1 MHYEYLKIFPRTIT
15 AIPDDAGG
23 FTGKMIYDLENYGQM
38 LCKNISN
45 VSFHT
50 NVNHTANWR
59 MDVIEDKH
67 KFANYSIFID
77 ALNFYLF
84 EITKFNPRS
93 HWNEI
98 TGFDKQYCFERM
110 YFDMGLRK
118 FKRIKDGVEK

>member
-1 MHYEYLKIFPRTIT
+1 MT
-15 AIPDDAGG
+15 
-23 FTGKMIYDLENYGQM
+23 YDLENYGQM
-38 LCKNISN
+38 LFKNISN

-50 NVNHTANWR
+50 DVKYAVNWR

-67 KFANYSIFID
+67 MFANYSVFMD

-84 EITKFNPRS
+84 QVRKFNPRL

-98 TGFDKQYCFERM
+98 TDVDKQYCFERM

-118 FKRIKDGVEK
+118 FKKV